1 MNTELATTQ
10 STLTNFLQGDKIKTK
25 FEELLGKRASSFLTS
40 VLTVINSSDILKNA
54 TKESVYTSAL
64 MAATLDLPINA
75 NLGFAYIVPFNNRK
89 KGTQEAQF
97 QIGYKGYIQLAQRS
111 GQFKTIAATPIYEG
125 QLLSSNPLEGFEFD
139 FERKSSDT
147 VIGYAGK
154 FKLLN
159 GFEKTLYMTKEDL
172 EKHGKQYSQT
182 FKKGFGLW
190 KDNFEAMATKTVLKL
205 LLSKYAPL
213 SIDMQRAIISDSSVI
228 RSDDFDNV
236 ENIEVEYVDTE
247 TLSTEQKQVE
257 DYENEI
263 KQHIESADSLDK
275 LKEVDDVV
283 DKHGLRDLYEE
294 KLQLLT
300 PAK

>member
-1 MNTELATTQ
+1 LYPLIIE
-10 STLTNFLQGDKIKTK
+10 
-25 FEELLGKRASSFLTS
+25 
-40 VLTVINSSDILKNA
+40 
-54 TKESVYTSAL
+54 
-64 MAATLDLPINA
+64 
-75 NLGFAYIVPFNNRK
+75 

-190 KDNFEAMATKTVLKL
+190 KDNFDAMATKTVLKL